1 MKILIS
7 GVCGFVGSRIAL
19 ALRSAFQRHASHHAP
34 ISGGELK
41 IIGIDN
47 LSRHGSWLNL
57 QSLRAAG
64 VQVVHGDVRSPS
76 DLEACGGVQWVID
89 AAANPSVL
97 AGTDQST
104 TSQQLA
110 ETNVLGTLNLL
121 EYCKRHQAGMI
132 LLSTSR
138 VYSIATLTQLPLQ
151 ANGTAFELAAA
162 QGLPEGVSLQGVAE
176 NCSTSSPISLYG
188 STKLAAEVLA
198 LEYHH
203 AFDLPVWINR
213 CGVLA
218 GGSQFGRPDQGIFAY
233 WLHSWRQRL
242 PLRHI
247 GFGGS
252 GFQVRDCLHPVDLA
266 DLITRQILTADN
278 NDFPRIVNVSG
289 GLASACSLVQLS
301 EWCTSR
307 WGAHPVAK
315 DLTPRRYD
323 LPWIVLDHSLA
334 TATWGW
340 QPSLSLA
347 DILTE
352 LADFA
357 DAHPD
362 WLTLT

>member
-7 GVCGFVGSRIAL
+7 GICGFVGSRLAL
-19 ALRSAFQRHASHHAP
+19 ALRSAFECRPPQHAP
-34 ISGGELK
+34 SSSGELK
-41 IIGIDN
+41 IIGVDN

-57 QSLRAAG
+57 QPLRAAG
-64 VQVVHGDVRSPS
+64 IQVVHGDVRSPS

-89 AAANPSVL
+89 AAANPAVL
-97 AGTDQST
+97 AGTDQTT

-110 ETNVLGTLNLL
+110 ETNVLGTVNLL

-151 ANGTAFELAAA
+151 TNGAAFELAAS
-162 QGLPEGVSLQGVAE
+162 QDLPTGVSPQGVAE
-176 NCSTSSPISLYG
+176 HCATASPISLYG

-198 LEYHH
+198 LEYHY

-233 WLHSWRQRL
+233 WLHSWRQRQ
-242 PLRHI
+242 PLRYI
-247 GFGGS
+247 GFGGT
-252 GFQVRDCLHPVDLA
+252 GHQVRDCLHPRDLA
-266 DLITRQILTADN
+266 DLIARQILTAHN

-289 GLASACSLVQLS
+289 GSASACSLVQLS
-301 EWCTSR
+301 QWCTNR

-340 QPSLSLA
+340 QPALA
-347 DILTE
+347 LNDILEE
-352 LADFA
+352 LGEFA
-357 DAHPD
+357 ETHPD
-362 WLTLT
+362 WLNLA